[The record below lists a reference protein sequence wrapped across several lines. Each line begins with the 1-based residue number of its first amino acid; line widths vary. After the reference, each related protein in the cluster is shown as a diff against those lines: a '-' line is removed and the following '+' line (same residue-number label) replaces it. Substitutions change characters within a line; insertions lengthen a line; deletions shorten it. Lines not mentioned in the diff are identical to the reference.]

1 MDIDLKEYINIFI
14 EESAEHIQELDVL
27 LVDLE
32 KNPKDKK
39 ILKKVYRIMHTLKGI
54 SGIVGFNDLSSMLH
68 SAETCMDMLM
78 NAEITFNTEITE
90 ALFEISDVLKNTIET
105 LRGGGKPD
113 QDFGA
118 LSDRFA
124 GFVKKRP
131 ADRSRKKA
139 AVPQHFNLQ
148 AYDEKIREAQA
159 LGLKPYILSFVID
172 KKEEVKDSRRRIL
185 FRRISRHGEILDY
198 LPRRTDDYYTKEE
211 LHIKALFLGAVGDEL
226 LADVQRVDRITD
238 FAYEEAAVKR
248 AAPAPKPHALDKE
261 IKSFADKDTIK
272 VKVEKLDN
280 LLNFAQELTI
290 LTLSFQN
297 MFDRIY
303 DFSSIE
309 DLAAEMNSPI
319 DSLSKTTQNIHQ
331 EIMRIR
337 MIPIANLFQ
346 RFHRPVRDIAA
357 GFGKKVTLR
366 IKGEDEEI
374 DKNAIELLF
383 EPLLHLV
390 RNAIDH
396 GIETPAERLRAGKHE
411 EATLELRSYSRQN
424 RLYIEVRDDGR
435 GIDAERIREKAIR
448 LGIIDPAMDIS
459 RDKLI
464 ELIYLSSFST
474 KEQAN
479 ELAGRGMGM
488 NIVAEAVKKL
498 GGEITTHTEKDR
510 GTTFLI
516 SLPSTMEIISVLI
529 IKAGGGIYALP
540 LGPISEILDIAND
553 EIKTV
558 KNNEVFRLRESV
570 LPLVKFEKHFET
582 DYIPPVNGST
592 TVIVLES
599 ENRCFGLTVDEIL
612 RKQEVVAKP
621 LPEPFGTSNGING
634 VTVLGDGSVAL
645 IIDVNTL
652 VKQL

>member
-1 MDIDLKEYINIFI
+1 VDIDLKEYINIFI
-14 EESAEHIQELDVL
+14 EESSEHIQELDVL
-27 LVDLE
+27 LVELE

-39 ILKKVYRIMHTLKGI
+39 VLKKVYRIMHTLKGI
-54 SGIVGFNDLSSMLH
+54 SGIVGFNDLSAMLH

-78 NAEITFNTEITE
+78 NAEIVLTTEITE

-105 LRGGGKPD
+105 LRRGGEPGR
-113 QDFGA
+113 DFGV
-118 LSDRFA
+118 LSERFA
-124 GFVKKRP
+124 DFVKKRAP
-131 ADRSRKKA
+131 GKTRKKTV
-139 AVPQHFNLQ
+139 VPSHFDLQ

-185 FRRISRHGEILDY
+185 FRRLSRHGEILDY
-198 LPRRTDDYYTKEE
+198 LPRRTDDYYTKDA
-211 LHIKALFLGAVGDEL
+211 LHIKALYLGAAGDEL
-226 LADVQRVDRITD
+226 LSEVQRVDRISD
-238 FAYEEAAVKR
+238 FKVEEAAVEK
-248 AAPAPKPHALDKE
+248 AAQAPKPRVLEKE

-297 MFDRIY
+297 LFDRIH

-309 DLAAEMNSPI
+309 DLAAELNNPI

-331 EIMRIR
+331 EIMRVR

-357 GFGKKVTLR
+357 GFGKKVALK

-396 GIETPAERLRAGKHE
+396 GIETPQERLKAGKPA

-424 RLYIEVRDDGR
+424 RLYIEVSDDGR
-435 GIDAERIREKAIR
+435 GIDEDRIREKAIK
-448 LGIIDPAMDIS
+448 LGIIDPAMGMD

-464 ELIYLSSFST
+464 DLIFLSSFST

-479 ELAGRGMGM
+479 ELAGRGLGM

-498 GGEITTHTEKDR
+498 GGEITTTTENGM
-510 GTTFLI
+510 GTTFTI

-540 LGPISEILDIAND
+540 LGTISEILDIAND

-570 LPLVKFEKHFET
+570 IPLVKFEKYFEV
-582 DYIPPVNGST
+582 DHIPPVNGST

-599 ENRCFGLTVDEIL
+599 ENRRFGLTVEEIL

-621 LPEPFGTSNGING
+621 LPEPFGTSYGING

>member
-1 MDIDLKEYINIFI
+1 MEIDIKEYINIFI
-14 EESAEHIQELDVL
+14 EESSEHIQELDVL

-32 KNPKDKK
+32 KNKKDKK

-54 SGIVGFNDLSSMLH
+54 SGIVGFNEMSTMLH
-68 SAETCMDMLM
+68 SAESCMDMLL
-78 NAEITFNTEITE
+78 NAELELHAAIIEG
-90 ALFEISDVLKNTIET
+90 LFEISDILKTTIES
-105 LRGGGKPD
+105 LRRGEEPAA
-113 QDFGA
+113 DFKALGA
-118 LSDRFA
+118 RFA
-124 GFVKKRP
+124 DFIKKSPKTKTRQKQELP
-131 ADRSRKKA
+131 TRFDISAYAEKIAKA
-139 AVPQHFNLQ
+139 A
-148 AYDEKIREAQA
+148 ESGGR
-159 LGLKPYILSFVID
+159 PYILSFTIN

-185 FRRISRHGEILDY
+185 FRRLSKHGEVLDY
-198 LPRRTDDYYTKEE
+198 LPRRTDDYYTKEK
-211 LHIKALFLGAVGDEL
+211 LSVKALFVGTIGDEL
-226 LADVQRVDRITD
+226 QADVARVDRIED
-238 FAYEEAAVKR
+238 FSYEAAESVGPVSG
-248 AAPAPKPHALDKE
+248 AKPRQAGKE

-297 MFDRIY
+297 LFDRIHE
-303 DFSSIE
+303 FSSIE
-309 DLAAEMNSPI
+309 DLAAELNNPV
-319 DSLSKTTQNIHQ
+319 DSLAKTTQNIHQ
-331 EIMRIR
+331 EIMRAR
-337 MIPIANLFQ
+337 MVPIANLFQ

-357 GFGKKVTLR
+357 GFNKKVNLA

-374 DKNAIELLF
+374 DKNAVELLF

-396 GIETPAERLRAGKHE
+396 GIETPQERTAAGKPA

-424 RLYIEVRDDGR
+424 RLYIQASDDGR
-435 GIDAERIREKAIR
+435 GLDVKKIRRKAVQLGVIDE
-448 LGIIDPAMDIS
+448 AMDIEEE
-459 RDKLI
+459 KII
-464 ELIYLSSFST
+464 ELIFLSSFST
-474 KEQAN
+474 KEKAN

-498 GGEITTHTEKDR
+498 GGEVMTRTEEGK
-510 GTTFLI
+510 GTTFTI

-540 LGPISEILDIAND
+540 LGSITEIIDIGTD

-558 KNNEVFRLRESV
+558 KNNEVFRLRDSLV
-570 LPLVKFEKHFET
+570 PLVKFEKYFEVNH
-582 DYIPPVNGST
+582 DPSVNGRT
-592 TVIVLES
+592 TIIVLEAES
-599 ENRCFGLTVDEIL
+599 RCFGLTVEEIL
-612 RKQEVVAKP
+612 KKQEVVAKP
-621 LPEPFGTSNGING
+621 LPEPYGTSYGING